1 MVTEFGKTSGR
12 ANLNANC
19 CNSVLHCIQIRID
32 VLEGNPIDKEGDSWD
47 IDLIFLTL
55 CGDYPG
61 AVTIRRSHS
70 EFESLKARDA
80 EDAQS
85 NLALAES
92 GSLDI
97 DDYPVSLAKVRL

>member
-1 MVTEFGKTSGR
+1 LEINLR
-12 ANLNANC
+12 ASD
-19 CNSVLHCIQIRID
+19 SVLRSIQIHID
-32 VLEGNPIDKEGDSWD
+32 VLEGNPIEEDVDSWD
-47 IDLIFLTL
+47 IDLIFLAL

-92 GSLDI
+92 GSLEI
-97 DDYPVSLAKVRL
+97 DDHSVSLAKVRLCFC